1 MNAATQTAVKNMLK
15 RVSGILN
22 SIAGDMLQVSQ
33 QHIDEILSNSVGDV
47 RSAVL
52 NLIFISLKGIR
63 VILIKPMSQIA
74 YIILTIASA
83 GATLEE

>member
-74 YIILTIASA
+74 YIILTITSA